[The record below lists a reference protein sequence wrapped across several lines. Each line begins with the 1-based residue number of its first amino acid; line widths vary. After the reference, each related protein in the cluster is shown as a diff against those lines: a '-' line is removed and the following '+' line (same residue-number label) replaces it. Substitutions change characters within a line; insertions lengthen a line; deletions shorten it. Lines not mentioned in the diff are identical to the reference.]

1 MVKLMSILVVLLKV
15 VLKVVLKVIVKV
27 KVTVL
32 LLSDYLY
39 LSELERTR
47 SHSS

>member
-1 MVKLMSILVVLLKV
+1 MVKLMSILVVL
-15 VLKVVLKVIVKV
+15 LKVVLKVIVKV